1 MRPRPE
7 THDPNGG
14 TRDLRHRTLK
24 LGPRPETRDWDP
36 THGWDLGHKTQEP
49 KKNLRPE
56 TQDLFIHGTRDQRH
70 KAMKVGPRTLM
81 IAET

>member
-36 THGWDLGHKTQEP
+36 THGWDLGHKTQAP

-56 TQDLFIHGTRDQRH
+56 TQDLFYTWDSRPETQGNESGT
-70 KAMKVGPRTLM
+70 
-81 IAET
+81 